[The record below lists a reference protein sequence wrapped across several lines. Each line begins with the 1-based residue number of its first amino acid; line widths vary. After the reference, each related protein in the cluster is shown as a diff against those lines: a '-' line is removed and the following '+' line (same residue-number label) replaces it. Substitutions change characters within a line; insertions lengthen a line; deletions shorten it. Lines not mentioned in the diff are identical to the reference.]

1 MNIESILK
9 PIIDLRIKIG
19 ATLEHIDLSYI
30 KNSISAEEIKLLET
44 QGIDVEINDIKVV
57 SDGTFAYK
65 NRRVLIYIRD
75 VSPLYKENDI
85 NSTLPRYHL
94 CHCNAYQTML
104 SNNRKHRYVVSSRD
118 DGVFWLNFFGF
129 QGDTMVKTKSQER
142 KLNVCMYCLRK
153 LNWCNINQYSGKDRS
168 IIRNNF
174 DLKDFFKKYPKNII
188 DPKNHFNDKIA
199 PLNIYSN
206 DWREISYNTRKKA
219 QWKCQKC
226 HKDFSQNKTQL
237 DVHHINGQKNDN
249 NSNNLMVLCKECH
262 SKEPMHEHYY
272 K

>member
-1 MNIESILK
+1 
-9 PIIDLRIKIG
+9 
-19 ATLEHIDLSYI
+19 
-30 KNSISAEEIKLLET
+30 
-44 QGIDVEINDIKVV
+44 
-57 SDGTFAYK
+57 
-65 NRRVLIYIRD
+65 
-75 VSPLYKENDI
+75 
-85 NSTLPRYHL
+85 
-94 CHCNAYQTML
+94 
-104 SNNRKHRYVVSSRD
+104 
-118 DGVFWLNFFGF
+118 
-129 QGDTMVKTKSQER
+129 MVKTKSQER

-153 LNWCNINQYSGKDRS
+153 LNWCNINQYSDKDRS